1 MWNNLFTIRN
11 WFFTPNS
18 CYNSNYFRQRHN
30 TCFSG
35 SDETGSGVASALK
48 GCHFEN
54 TTALNYPVKKGIKLK
69 VDIDLIKIPFR
80 DENGALK
87 SSNQLDE
94 EVLMLLLKLI
104 N

>member
-1 MWNNLFTIRN
+1 M
-11 WFFTPNS
+11 S
-18 CYNSNYFRQRHN
+18 
-30 TCFSG
+30 
-35 SDETGSGVASALK
+35 
-48 GCHFEN
+48 FEN
-54 TTALNYPVKKGIKLK
+54 TTALNYPLKGDKIKGFR
-69 VDIDLIKIPFR
+69 DIDLIKIPFR